1 MRISKPMLCAFLSL
15 LLVISN
21 TSSLP
26 VAYAERHSPLLSQ
39 YTGFAIHGMTMLRT
53 LLSQLN
59 LNASYNEIDS
69 RTAQKILG
77 LIYSRGDLAMF
88 TGSLQLRILKLYSG
102 KGFLLSEEDVASALL
117 AVAKSLG
124 VNIDNISCDSAISKL
139 IVNTYYDYE
148 FCPYNVTDMDEFIDY
163 VMYLGKN
170 FSLSI
175 ATSVVSKL
183 LILKLLYLNKVSV
196 DPGLFFNLCNELLY
210 NESLVTALFI
220 SSFTTYRMP
229 KIMNSSASNTMTST
243 IKLLGESSNAVTSIE
258 SFEKL
263 VYNTLLILERHAA
276 DNIRPSDILTAIFVT
291 LSSNPSRILEIMNS
305 SSITNVGYGG
315 GAVGENPEWVEYHD
329 NGAYVSQFIQ
339 NVIIEIDKNTS
350 SHFSTG
356 VVGQGTALKS
366 SDSRQSD
373 VHYTPAK
380 EPRQRISISIEGF
393 RRKTKVVEDVIAKSN
408 AVMIM
413 GMTSKN
419 SNETMILHHV
429 ITIAGENTALNHE
442 LAALILLIPFT
453 TVIIF
458 RKRLFAILSRST
470 STARRLLAESGK
482 TKNSNPLYLDKRYLV
497 LKKFW
502 DIMTGLARGRGIS
515 LEACNTHRE
524 VLEGLKRSNIDGNAI
539 KLIEKATLKYEI
551 IRYAG
556 RWEKEDL
563 EFLNSMLIEL
573 EKRWLDNV
581 R

>member
-1 MRISKPMLCAFLSL
+1 
-15 LLVISN
+15 
-21 TSSLP
+21 

-102 KGFLLSEEDVASALL
+102 KDFLLSEEDVASVLL

-163 VMYLGKN
+163 VMYLDKN

-196 DPGLFFNLCNELLY
+196 DPGLFFNLYNELLY

-276 DNIRPSDILTAIFVT
+276 DNIRPSDILTAIFIT
-291 LSSNPSRILEIMNS
+291 LSSNPSRILESMHS
-305 SSITNVGYGG
+305 SSITHVG
-315 GAVGENPEWVEYHD
+315 
-329 NGAYVSQFIQ
+329 
-339 NVIIEIDKNTS
+339 
-350 SHFSTG
+350 
-356 VVGQGTALKS
+356 
-366 SDSRQSD
+366 
-373 VHYTPAK
+373 
-380 EPRQRISISIEGF
+380 
-393 RRKTKVVEDVIAKSN
+393 
-408 AVMIM
+408 
-413 GMTSKN
+413 
-419 SNETMILHHV
+419 
-429 ITIAGENTALNHE
+429 
-442 LAALILLIPFT
+442 
-453 TVIIF
+453 
-458 RKRLFAILSRST
+458 
-470 STARRLLAESGK
+470 
-482 TKNSNPLYLDKRYLV
+482 
-497 LKKFW
+497 
-502 DIMTGLARGRGIS
+502 
-515 LEACNTHRE
+515 
-524 VLEGLKRSNIDGNAI
+524 
-539 KLIEKATLKYEI
+539 
-551 IRYAG
+551 
-556 RWEKEDL
+556 
-563 EFLNSMLIEL
+563 
-573 EKRWLDNV
+573 
-581 R
+581 